1 MFFLILL
8 WSDVVENSCKNEWT
22 CEVFLKTEIVVIIF
36 SLDEVWRQPY
46 FTSITLGLDR
56 KILTLNAKINI
67 DCIGWWFP
75 LLNQNIYAPTL
86 RMTGGSNWFG
96 RILEIKR
103 LKSENKNIKNLHN
116 RCPWCIFA
124 FFWQQSWQKK
134 FTTILTFFF
143 AKLTVLT
150 MLTRFIMLKMLTPF
164 TLLMIPFGT
173 TEAIWKQYQ
182 AIFDKISKT

>member
-1 MFFLILL
+1 MSHFAYIWTAALRNSCMREIRIVDLNVFLILL

-22 CEVFLKTEIVVIIF
+22 YEVFLKTEIVVIIF

-67 DCIGWWFP
+67 DCTGWWFP
-75 LLNQNIYAPTL
+75 LLNQNIYALTL

-103 LKSENKNIKNLHN
+103 LKSENKNINNLHN
-116 RCPWCIFA
+116 RCPKCIFA

-134 FTTILTFFF
+134 INNNFDLF
-143 AKLTVLT
+143 LQS
-150 MLTRFIMLKMLTPF
+150 
-164 TLLMIPFGT
+164 
-173 TEAIWKQYQ
+173 WQ
-182 AIFDKISKT
+182 AIFDKI